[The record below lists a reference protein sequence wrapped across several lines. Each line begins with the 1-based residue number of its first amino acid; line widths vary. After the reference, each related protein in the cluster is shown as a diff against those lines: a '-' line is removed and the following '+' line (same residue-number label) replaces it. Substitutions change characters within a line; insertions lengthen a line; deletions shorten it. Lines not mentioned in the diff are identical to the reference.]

1 MKSLECL
8 TKKYYSRI
16 LPPISL
22 TEYVDRMEYD
32 DGQIF
37 IGMVVVMLSDEGRVG
52 VGSISV

>member
-1 MKSLECL
+1 MSN
-8 TKKYYSRI
+8 KKYYSRI

-37 IGMVVVMLSDEGRVG
+37 IGMVVVMLSDERRVG

>member
-37 IGMVVVMLSDEGRVG
+37 IGMVVMLSDEGRVG